1 MTKQDKQARGDCY
14 SVEYIWTQRSCDC
27 ESETSVE
34 GLALLG
40 LTNLSRFNFGEVV
53 FNDISN
59 VTFVAVLKLRMTTD
73 KI

>member
-1 MTKQDKQARGDCY
+1 MTKQDKQARCVCY
-14 SVEYIWTQRSCDC
+14 SDEFTCAQRSCDC

-59 VTFVAVLKLRMTTD
+59 VTFVAVLKLRLTTD